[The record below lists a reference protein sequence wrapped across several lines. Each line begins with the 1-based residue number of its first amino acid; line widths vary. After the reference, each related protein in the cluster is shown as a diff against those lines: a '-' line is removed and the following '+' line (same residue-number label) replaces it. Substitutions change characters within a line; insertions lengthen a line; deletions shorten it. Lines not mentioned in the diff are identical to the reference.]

1 MHTYLKALY
10 TYILYIA
17 LFNSMYI
24 FISSSQLRK
33 LAQTKRNQTVGS
45 TVSVK
50 HSHAPTKKTLVD
62 LQGKNTV
69 SVSVFG

>member
-10 TYILYIA
+10 TYIA
-17 LFNSMYI
+17 LFNSVYI

>member
-1 MHTYLKALY
+1 MHTYLKALNPH
-10 TYILYIA
+10 TLLCLILCIY
-17 LFNSMYI
+17 SE
-24 FISSSQLRK
+24 SSSQLRK